1 MKSKSLRVLLALLAL
16 LVLLSASLL
25 PSNSSAA
32 DQALPLTIDNS
43 VTSAPTGSMIP
54 VKTFGG
60 SGDGVTRIAVVGKN
74 CLLFHSVITSQAP
87 TVCKVTA
94 IKAARNGLSKEVSLP
109 VNFYFGE
116 MQSELKIY
124 VESTATSTPT
134 SETIE
139 LKTSGGLGS
148 GKVTFTLLSNPR
160 CSLVGSL
167 LKASDTTTCTVYAT
181 KSGDKRYSPV
191 ISGILDWNFTKVTV
205 TGTSGLTV
213 YYTPPARGGNN
224 GGNNGGG
231 DTRTVQTTTLTI
243 SNLDTFAFVNESATL
258 NPKGGDGVGA
268 LSFKLNSGYSPTC
281 RLLLDPLDPEHPT
294 LISSRSGFCSVTVT
308 KAGDT
313 QYKPQTSQPIVWIIN
328 PIPQPNLIIT
338 NMVSGDGT
346 VHAPLQTYT
355 VVSTNI
361 GGTSTI
367 APPYGTIYFSVTS
380 DSAGCTLTNNRI
392 SAQNTGTCSV
402 TAKIDSNG
410 IYASVSSIPKTFKF
424 S

>member
-124 VESTATSTPT
+124 VESTATSTKT
-134 SETIE
+134 SEAID

-167 LKASDTTTCTVYAT
+167 LKASDTTTCSVYAT
-181 KSGDKRYSPV
+181 KSGDKRYSQV
-191 ISGILDWNFTKVTV
+191 NSGILDWNFTKATV

-213 YYTPPARGGNN
+213 YYTPPTR
-224 GGNNGGG
+224 GG

-313 QYKPQTSQPIVWIIN
+313 QYKPQTSQPIVWTIN
-328 PIPQPNLIIT
+328 PIPQRDLIIT

-355 VVSTNI
+355 VISTKI
-361 GGTSTI
+361 GGTSTSV
-367 APPYGTIYFSVTS
+367 PPYGTIYFSVAS

-410 IYASVSSIPKTFKF
+410 IYASASSIPQTFKF